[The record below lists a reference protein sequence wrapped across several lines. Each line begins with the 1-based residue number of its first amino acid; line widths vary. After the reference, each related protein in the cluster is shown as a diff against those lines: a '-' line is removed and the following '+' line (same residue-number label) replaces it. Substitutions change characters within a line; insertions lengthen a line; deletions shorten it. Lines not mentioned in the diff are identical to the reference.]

1 LSDQVLV
8 IEGLAQHFGGLR
20 AVDGVSLEVAQGEIV
35 GLVGPNGSGK
45 TTLINCVC
53 GLYRPSAGRITLEGT
68 DITGWR
74 PDRLARV
81 GINRTFQIPRPF
93 LDLTVRQN
101 LEVARAN
108 APKEASSDPDEVL
121 ELVRLGRFA
130 RTMASSLNSTQKKLL
145 DLARA
150 LVLAPKVLFLDE
162 MAAGLTPAELSEMA
176 ALVKQVAEGRAVVVV
191 EHLMAFL
198 GEVTNRVLVLNAGK
212 EIFRGLLS
220 EALRDDEVK
229 RVFLGGTGSA

>member
-1 LSDQVLV
+1 MSDQVLV

>member
-1 LSDQVLV
+1 LSEQVLV
-8 IEGLAQHFGGLR
+8 VEELVQHFGGLK
-20 AVDGVSLEVAQGEIV
+20 AVDGVSLEVAEGEIV

-53 GLYRPSAGRITLEGT
+53 GLYRPTGGRVTLHGQEV
-68 DITGWR
+68 TGWR
-74 PDRLARV
+74 PDKLARA

-108 APKEASSDPDEVL
+108 ASKGASQDPDGVI
-121 ELVRLGRFA
+121 ELVGLGRFA
-130 RTMASSLNSTQKKLL
+130 KTMAGNLNSTQKKLL

-198 GEVTNRVLVLNAGK
+198 GEVTDRVLVLNAGK
-212 EIFRGLLS
+212 EIFRGLLAD
-220 EALRDDEVK
+220 ALRDDEVK
-229 RVFLGGTGSA
+229 RVFLGGTVSA

>member
-121 ELVRLGRFA
+121 ELVGLGRFA